1 MFNEI
6 FNDLLS
12 IYAAVHAFYVIFGL
26 ETIASLWI
34 GLFHETG
41 SAGHFKDSFKEKGFY
56 LASFRFRFRSSFL
69 LGHCRYRLMTI
80 DYLAPEC

>member
-26 ETIASLWI
+26 ETSLWI
-34 GLFHETG
+34 ELFHETG
-41 SAGHFKDSFKEKGFY
+41 SAGHFKDSVKKKDF
-56 LASFRFRFRSSFL
+56 
-69 LGHCRYRLMTI
+69 I
-80 DYLAPEC
+80 